1 MFLNVQLSQGSP
13 AVWRMKISQA
23 ECQQSVSR
31 SGGERDGVY
40 NCASS
45 SSSLQTWQG
54 AGAAVPGGRRT
65 GGM

>member
-13 AVWRMKISQA
+13 AVWRMKASQA
-23 ECQQSVSR
+23 ECGKSVSR

-45 SSSLQTWQG
+45 SSSLQTWQV
-54 AGAAVPGGRRT
+54 AGPAVLGGGMT